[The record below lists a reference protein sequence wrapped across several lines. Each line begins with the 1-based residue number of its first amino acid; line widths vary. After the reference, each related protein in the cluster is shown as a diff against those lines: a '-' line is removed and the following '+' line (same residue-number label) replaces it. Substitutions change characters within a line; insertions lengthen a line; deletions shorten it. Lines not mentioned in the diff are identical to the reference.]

1 LVSLLKFISKF
12 RNITIVCHPNADPDC
27 IGSAYALLTSLRRC
41 LPDRHPVILAS
52 EGVSTVSEKLIDYLQ
67 YRPVT
72 DLPEATDL
80 YILVDTSSIDQ
91 VPAVKRAVEDGG
103 VPYAI
108 VDHHVSDER
117 TVGDAAFSLVK
128 ERSSTCEILFE
139 ALDKRRLDKKAV
151 QALLVGIIY
160 DSRRFLIL
168 PDSTIL
174 TASKLIDLGAEA
186 DLALRILSSEH
197 DPSERMAKLKG
208 AARLRLY
215 KAGDWLIAVTNVGSF
230 EASVARSLTDLGAD
244 VALVINEDG
253 ESLRLSGRS
262 TESIL
267 KKTGLNLAKDLMQ
280 PLAESFSGQGGG
292 HPTAASVNLKGSPGE
307 VVSAAMG
314 FIAGKLGIKGRAIKE
329 IHTKK

>member
-1 LVSLLKFISKF
+1 LASLLNFLSKF
-12 RNITIVCHPNADPDC
+12 RHITIVCHPNADPDC
-27 IGSAYALLTSLRRC
+27 IGSAYALLAFLRKR
-41 LPDRHPVILAS
+41 LPDRHAIILAS
-52 EGVSTVSEKLIDYLQ
+52 EGISTVSEKLIDYLQ
-67 YRPVT
+67 LRPAT

-80 YILVDTSSIDQ
+80 YVLVDTSSIDQ

-128 ERSSTCEILFE
+128 ERSSTCEILFD
-139 ALDKRRLDKKAV
+139 ALDKKSLDKKAL
-151 QALLVGIIY
+151 QSLLVGIIY

-174 TASKLIDLGAEA
+174 TASRLIDLGAEA

-215 KAGDWLIAVTNVGSF
+215 KAGEWLIAVTNVGSF

-244 VALVINEDG
+244 AALVVNEEG
-253 ESLRLSGRS
+253 KNVRLSGRS
-262 TESIL
+262 TDSIY
-267 KKTGLNLAKDLMQ
+267 KKAGLNLAKDIMQ

-292 HPTAASVNLKGSPGE
+292 HPTAASANLKGSSGE
-307 VVSAAMG
+307 VTSAAMG
-314 FIAGKLGIKGRAIKE
+314 LIASKLGIKGHAVKE

>member
-1 LVSLLKFISKF
+1 MVSLLNFISRF

-27 IGSAYALLTSLRRC
+27 IGSAYALLASLRKH
-41 LPDRHPVILAS
+41 LPDGNVIMLAS
-52 EGVSTVSEKLIDYLQ
+52 EGISTVSEKLIDYLQ
-67 YRPVT
+67 LRPAT

-80 YILVDTSSIDQ
+80 YVLVDTSSIDQ
-91 VPAVKRAVEDGG
+91 VPAVKRAVKERG

-117 TVGDAAFSLVK
+117 TVGDASFSLVK

-139 ALDKRRLDKKAV
+139 ALDKKSLDKKAL

-174 TASKLIDLGAEA
+174 AASKLIDLGAKA
-186 DLALRILSSEH
+186 DLALGLLSLEH

-244 VALVINEDG
+244 VALVMNEDG
-253 ESLRLSGRS
+253 KSIRLSGRS
-262 TESIL
+262 TDSIY
-267 KKTGLNLAKDLMQ
+267 KKAGLNLAKDIMQ

-292 HPTAASVNLKGSPGE
+292 HPTAASANLKGSSGE
-307 VVSAAMG
+307 VTSAAMG
-314 FIAGKLGIKGRAIKE
+314 LIASKLGIKGHAVKE

>member
-1 LVSLLKFISKF
+1 LVSLLDFILGF
-12 RNITIVCHPNADPDC
+12 GNITIVCHPNADPDC
-27 IGSAYALLTSLRRC
+27 IGSAYALITFLRKR
-41 LPDRHPVILAS
+41 LPRGHAVILAS
-52 EGVSTVSEKLIDYLQ
+52 EGISMVSERLMDYLQ
-67 YRPVT
+67 LQPVI

-80 YILVDTSSIDQ
+80 YVLVDTSSIDQ
-91 VPAVKRAVEDGG
+91 VPAVKRAVENGK

-128 ERSSTCEILFE
+128 ECSSTCEIIFE
-139 ALDKRRLDKKAV
+139 ALDKKSLNKKAF

-174 TASKLIDLGAEA
+174 AASKLIDLGAKA
-186 DLALRILSSEH
+186 DLALSLLSLEQ

-215 KAGDWLIAVTNVGSF
+215 KASDWLIAVTNVGSF

-253 ESLRLSGRS
+253 KSIRLSGRS
-262 TESIL
+262 TESIF

-280 PLAESFSGQGGG
+280 PIAESFSGQGGG
-292 HPTAASVNLKGSPGE
+292 HPTAASVNLKGSLGKVMPL
-307 VVSAAMG
+307 AMDL
-314 FIAGKLGIKGRAIKE
+314 IASKLCIKGSSIKE